1 MGLGQAGELVSL
13 PGSAARVGMLLLT
26 SSEPQSRL
34 GLLALLRKVGLLGG
48 DQLPARLSNMLP
60 STRALTEAEGTFR
73 VAPGLGGQLLL
84 RLLLLLRRDL
94 RPCRDFWPA
103 PRLPQRLGKASGRQ
117 LLFGIAP
124 LLAHT
129 F

>member
-48 DQLPARLSNMLP
+48 DQLPAWLSNMLP
-60 STRALTEAEGTFR
+60 SIRALTEAEGTFR
-73 VAPGLGGQLLL
+73 VAPGLGGS
-84 RLLLLLRRDL
+84 
-94 RPCRDFWPA
+94 CS
-103 PRLPQRLGKASGRQ
+103 SG
-117 LLFGIAP
+117 F
-124 LLAHT
+124 
-129 F
+129 FYS